1 MLQRLIRSLPL
12 ALALLAGTAA
22 PVGSHAQGE
31 PIRVGA
37 VVSATGPAG
46 FVGDPQRKTLELLVR
61 RVNDSGGLL
70 GRKIELTVYDDQSDP
85 NNANT
90 FAKRLLESD
99 KVDVLLGG
107 TISPAAMAMAPHAE
121 RLGVPYVSTGA
132 AQALVDPV
140 RKWVFRVTP
149 SDRLQAQRMLQDIKD
164 RGFTRIALLSENSGF
179 GQSGRKEIL
188 AVAEGLGMQV
198 LGDETFGAKDSDV
211 VPQLTKLR
219 GLKDVQAL
227 VFFVGP
233 GPAGAMTMKNYTQ
246 LSMTQPVYMPSAV
259 LSPEFI
265 KAGGAATEGVRIP
278 AQAFVVP
285 DALPDND
292 PQKKPA
298 LDYHGAYRDAY
309 KAPAM
314 PFGGPTADAF
324 NLSVDAIKR
333 AGSLDKA
340 KVRDAIEAT
349 NGYVGLL
356 GIYHMTPADH
366 NGLKVDSLRI
376 LEVRG
381 GRFTLAK

>member
-1 MLQRLIRSLPL
+1 MIFRAIRTLPA
-12 ALALLAGTAA
+12 ALALLASAVLPGL
-22 PVGSHAQGE
+22 SHAQGE
-31 PIRVGA
+31 PIRIGA

-46 FVGDPQRKTLELLVR
+46 FVGDPQRKTLEVMVK
-61 RVNDSGGLL
+61 RVNEAGGLL

-85 NNANT
+85 NSANT

-149 SDRLQAQRMLQDIKD
+149 SDRLQAQRMLQDVKD
-164 RGFTRIALLSENSGF
+164 RGFSRIAILSESSGF

-188 AVAEGLGMQV
+188 SVAESMGLQV
-198 LGDETFGAKDSDV
+198 LGDETYGPRDSDV

-219 GLKDVQAL
+219 GQKDIQAL
-227 VFFVGP
+227 IFFCGP

-265 KAGGAATEGVRIP
+265 RAGGAATEGVRIP
-278 AQAFVVP
+278 AQPFVVP
-285 DALPDND
+285 DAIPDGD
-292 PQKKPA
+292 PQKKTA
-298 LDYHGAYRDAY
+298 LDYHRVYRDEY
-309 KAPAM
+309 KVPAM

-324 NLSVDAIKR
+324 NIAVDAVKR
-333 AGSLDKA
+333 AGSTDKA

-349 NGYVGLL
+349 TGFVGLM
-356 GIYHMTPADH
+356 GIYNITSADH
-366 NGLKVDSLRI
+366 NGLRVDSLRI

-381 GRFTLAK
+381 GRFALTK

>member
-1 MLQRLIRSLPL
+1 MFQGLIRALPVAL
-12 ALALLAGTAA
+12 ALAASVAIPMEA
-22 PVGSHAQGE
+22 HAQSE
-31 PIRVGA
+31 PIRMGA

-46 FVGDPQRKTLELLVR
+46 FVGDPQRKTLDILVR
-61 RVNDSGGLL
+61 RANEAGGLL

-85 NNANT
+85 NSANT
-90 FAKRLLESD
+90 FAKRLIESD
-99 KVDVLLGG
+99 KVDILLGG

-121 RLGVPYVSTGA
+121 RAGVPYISTGA

-149 SDRLQAQRMLQDIKD
+149 SDRLQAQRMLQDVKD
-164 RGFTRIALLSENSGF
+164 RGFTRIAMLSENSGF

-188 AVAEGLGMQV
+188 SVAESIGLQV
-198 LGDETFGAKDSDV
+198 VGEETFGAKDSDV

-227 VFFVGP
+227 VFFCGP

-285 DALPDND
+285 DALPDSD

-298 LDYHGAYRDAY
+298 LEYHRVYRDEY
-309 KAPAM
+309 KTPAM

-324 NLSVDAIKR
+324 NMAVDAIKR
-333 AGSLDKA
+333 AGSTDKA

-349 NGYVGLL
+349 SGYVGLL
-356 GIYHMTPADH
+356 GIYKMSATEH
-366 NGLKVDSLRI
+366 NGLSVDSLRI

-381 GRFTLAK
+381 GRYTLAK

>member
-1 MLQRLIRSLPL
+1 M
-12 ALALLAGTAA
+12 
-22 PVGSHAQGE
+22 V
-31 PIRVGA
+31 
-37 VVSATGPAG
+37 
-46 FVGDPQRKTLELLVR
+46 K
-61 RVNDSGGLL
+61 RVNEAGGLL

-85 NNANT
+85 NSANT

-149 SDRLQAQRMLQDIKD
+149 SDRLQAQRMLQDVKD
-164 RGFTRIALLSENSGF
+164 RGFSRIAILSESSGF

-188 AVAEGLGMQV
+188 SVAESMGLQV
-198 LGDETFGAKDSDV
+198 LGDETYGPRDSDV

-219 GLKDVQAL
+219 GQKDIQAL
-227 VFFVGP
+227 IFFCGP

-265 KAGGAATEGVRIP
+265 RAGGAATEGVRIP
-278 AQAFVVP
+278 AQPFVVP
-285 DALPDND
+285 DAIPDGD
-292 PQKKPA
+292 PQKKTA
-298 LDYHGAYRDAY
+298 LDYHRVYRDEY
-309 KAPAM
+309 KVPAM

-324 NLSVDAIKR
+324 NIAVDAVKR
-333 AGSLDKA
+333 AGSTDKA

-349 NGYVGLL
+349 TGFVGLM
-356 GIYHMTPADH
+356 GIYNITSADH
-366 NGLKVDSLRI
+366 NGLRVDSLRI

-381 GRFTLAK
+381 GRFALTK

>member
-1 MLQRLIRSLPL
+1 MFKSLIRKLPAAL
-12 ALALLAGTAA
+12 ALAACVAA
-22 PVGSHAQGE
+22 PALAQVQGE

-37 VVSATGPAG
+37 IVSATGPAG
-46 FVGDPQRKTLELLVR
+46 FVGDPQRKTLEVLVR
-61 RVNDSGGLL
+61 RVNESGGVL
-70 GRKIELTVYDDQSDP
+70 GRKIELIVYDDQSDP

-90 FAKRLLESD
+90 FAKRLVDSD
-99 KVDVLLGG
+99 KVDLLLGG
-107 TISPAAMAMAPHAE
+107 TISPAAMAIAPHAE
-121 RLGVPYVSTGA
+121 RAGVPYISTGA

-149 SDRLQAQRMLQDIKD
+149 SDRLQAQRMLQDVKD
-164 RGFTRIALLSENSGF
+164 RGFARIALLSENSGF

-188 AVAEGLGMQV
+188 SVAESLGMQV
-198 LGDETFGAKDSDV
+198 LGDETFGGRDSDV

-219 GLKDVQAL
+219 GLQDVQAL
-227 VFFVGP
+227 VIFSGP
-233 GPAGAMTMKNYTQ
+233 GPAGAMTMKNYAQ
-246 LSMTQPVYMPSAV
+246 LSMKQPVYMPSAV
-259 LSPEFI
+259 LSPEFV

-285 DALPDND
+285 DALPDSD

-298 LDYHGAYRDAY
+298 LEYHRVYRDEY

-324 NLSVDAIKR
+324 NMAVDAIKR
-333 AGSLDKA
+333 AGSTDKA

-349 NGYVGLL
+349 SGYVGLL
-356 GIYHMTPADH
+356 GIYNMTPADH
-366 NGLKVDSLRI
+366 NGLRVDSLRI
-376 LEVRG
+376 LEVRD

>member
-1 MLQRLIRSLPL
+1 MFQRLIRTLPAALSLIAGA
-12 ALALLAGTAA
+12 ALPAWA
-22 PVGSHAQGE
+22 HAQGE
-31 PIRVGA
+31 PIRMGA

-46 FVGDPQRKTLELLVR
+46 FVGDPQRKTIELLVR
-61 RVNDSGGLL
+61 RVNEGGGLL
-70 GRKIELTVYDDQSDP
+70 GRKIDLTVYDDQSDP

-90 FAKRLLESD
+90 FTKRLIESD

-121 RLGVPYVSTGA
+121 RAGVPYISTGA

-140 RKWVFRVTP
+140 RKWVFRVSP
-149 SDRLQAQRMLQDIKD
+149 SDRLQAQRMLQDVKD
-164 RGFTRIALLSENSGF
+164 RGFTRIAMLSENSGF

-188 AVAEGLGMQV
+188 AVAESLGMQV

-211 VPQLTKLR
+211 VPQLTKIR
-219 GLKDVQAL
+219 GQKDVQAL
-227 VFFVGP
+227 VFFCGP

-259 LSPEFI
+259 LSPAFI

-292 PQKKPA
+292 AQKKPA
-298 LDYHGAYRDAY
+298 LEYHRVYRDAY
-309 KAPAM
+309 NAPAM
-314 PFGGPTADAF
+314 PFGGPAADAF
-324 NLSVDAIKR
+324 SMAVDAIKR
-333 AGSLDKA
+333 AGSIDKA

-349 NGYVGLL
+349 TGYVGLL
-356 GIYHMTPADH
+356 GVYNITPADH
-366 NGLKVDSLRI
+366 NGLRLDSLRM